1 MWIPYPSRVD
11 SASAAV
17 EAVSALPRAL
27 VEDFQQ
33 YVALHGLSWEPDGR
47 IVSAPRAGV
56 EISYV
61 DRYGTVCPVALFRVC
76 PPNEGPAVADPAW
89 WLHAVGYSTPLGDS
103 PFRML
108 VSSAAGWLTWGAL
121 ASSSAVTHQH

>member
-1 MWIPYPSRVD
+1 MWIPYPRAVD

-17 EAVSALPRAL
+17 EAVSALPRAM

-33 YVALHGLSWEPDGR
+33 YVARRGLSWEPDGR

-61 DRYGTVCPVALFRVC
+61 DRYGTVCPVILLRVC
-76 PPNEGPAVADPAW
+76 PPSEGPAVAAPTW

-108 VSSAAGWLTWGAL
+108 VSSAAGWLTGGAL
-121 ASSSAVTHQH
+121 VSP

>member
-1 MWIPYPSRVD
+1 MWIPYPRAVD

-17 EAVSALPRAL
+17 EAVSSLPRVL

-33 YVALHGLSWEPDGR
+33 YVARCGLSWEPDGR

-76 PPNEGPAVADPAW
+76 PPDEGPAIATPTW

-103 PFRML
+103 LFRML
-108 VSSAAGWLTWGAL
+108 VSSAAGWLTGGAL
-121 ASSSAVTHQH
+121 VSA

>member
-11 SASAAV
+11 SASS
-17 EAVSALPRAL
+17 AVSEISTLPRVL

-33 YVALHGLSWEPDGR
+33 YVARRGLSWEPDGR

-61 DRYGTVCPVALFRVC
+61 DRYGTACPAALFRVC
-76 PPNEGPAVADPAW
+76 PPSEGPAIAAPTW
-89 WLHAVGYSTPLGDS
+89 WLHAVGYPTPLGDS
-103 PFRML
+103 LFRML
-108 VSSAAGWLTWGAL
+108 VSSAAGWLTGGAL
-121 ASSSAVTHQH
+121 VSA

>member
-1 MWIPYPSRVD
+1 MMWIPYPPQVD
-11 SASAAV
+11 SASS
-17 EAVSALPRAL
+17 AVSRISTLPRVL

-33 YVALHGLSWEPDGR
+33 YVARRGLSWEPDGR

-61 DRYGTVCPVALFRVC
+61 DRYGTVCPVVLFRVC
-76 PPNEGPAVADPAW
+76 PPNEGPAVVTPAW

-103 PFRML
+103 LFRML
-108 VSSAAGWLTWGAL
+108 ASSAAGWRTGGAL
-121 ASSSAVTHQH
+121 VSA

>member
-1 MWIPYPSRVD
+1 MWIPYPRAVD

-17 EAVSALPRAL
+17 EAVSGLPRAL

-33 YVALHGLSWEPDGR
+33 YVARLGLSWGPDGR
-47 IVSAPRAGV
+47 IVSTPRAGV

-76 PPNEGPAVADPAW
+76 PPNEGPAIAAPTW

-103 PFRML
+103 LFRML
-108 VSSAAGWLTWGAL
+108 VSSAAGWLTGGAL
-121 ASSSAVTHQH
+121 VSA

>member
-1 MWIPYPSRVD
+1 MWIPYPRAVD
-11 SASAAV
+11 GASAAV
-17 EAVSALPRAL
+17 EAVSGLPRAL

-33 YVALHGLSWEPDGR
+33 YVARRGLSWEPDGR
-47 IVSAPRAGV
+47 IVSTPRAGV

-76 PPNEGPAVADPAW
+76 PPNEGPAVVKPAW

-103 PFRML
+103 LFRML
-108 VSSAAGWLTWGAL
+108 VSSAAGWLTGGAL
-121 ASSSAVTHQH
+121 VSA